1 MRRFHRISLPS
12 CMLALMLCTASVRAA
27 DHAEAPG
34 AIADP
39 AADLT
44 DIYTWTTPDATKLN
58 MIIGVPAAAFSDAV
72 QYVLHVESSTAY
84 GTPGTTV
91 RVIRSFSAAQAVSCW
106 VGNAIDYVTG
116 DASGPAGIVSATGRT
131 RVFTGRRNDPFFFN
145 LTGFRNTIATVKA
158 AAPSLTF
165 DGAGCPVLDST
176 TSNALIAS
184 LQAGGDSFA
193 LGTISAIVLQM
204 DKALIAPGGNIVAVW
219 GGTYRQ

>member
-1 MRRFHRISLPS
+1 MPRLSKSILTAGAF
-12 CMLALMLCTASVRAA
+12 ALLVATAPARAA

-34 AIADP
+34 ATADP

-44 DIYTWTTPDATKLN
+44 DIYAWTTPDATKLN
-58 MIIGVPAAAFSDAV
+58 LILSVPAAAFSDAV
-72 QYVLHVESSTAY
+72 QYVLHVESSAAY
-84 GTPGTTV
+84 GTPGTV
-91 RVIRSFSAAQAVSCW
+91 LRVICTFNAAQTVSCW
-106 VGNAIDYVTG
+106 VGNSIDYVTG
-116 DASGPAGIVSATGRT
+116 NANVPVGISSITGRT
-131 RVFTGRRNDPFFFN
+131 RVYTGQRNDPFFFN

-165 DGAGCPVLDST
+165 DGAGCPVLDNA

-193 LGTISAIVLQM
+193 LGTVSSIVLQL

>member
-1 MRRFHRISLPS
+1 MRRLNSVSLAS
-12 CMLALMLCTASVRAA
+12 CMLALLLFGVPARAA

-34 AIADP
+34 ATADP

-44 DIYTWTTPDATKLN
+44 DIYAWTTPDATQIN

-84 GTPGTTV
+84 GAPGTTV
-91 RVIRSFSAAQAVSCW
+91 RVICTFNAAQAVSCW
-106 VGNAIDYVTG
+106 VGNAVDYVTG

-145 LTGFRNTIATVKA
+145 LTGFRNTIATIKA

-165 DGAGCPVLDST
+165 DGAGCPELDST
-176 TSNALIAS
+176 TSDALIAS

-193 LGTISAIVLQM
+193 LGTISAIVVQM